1 DKLTPRSKRLARLE
15 VQGLEDR
22 TLLSTAPPVQ
32 VLGFERQTIA
42 SGTYNQIWPV
52 VAVDPADPNKMAA
65 IELDHRFDDPAL
77 GEVTNAQLLYSINGG
92 SSWLSGGQI
101 FRDIN
106 PSTLGGTP
114 VPFQFTSDPSVGFDR
129 NHNLYVL
136 VRESTGTADG
146 ALILNKFDF
155 SGSSPVDQFLDNRIY
170 QWDGSRD
177 PAYSPTLAVDGNAS
191 SFTDTE

>member
-22 TLLSTAPPVQ
+22 TLLSTAPAVQ

-52 VAVDPADPNKMAA
+52 VAVDPADANKMVA
-65 IELDHRFDDPAL
+65 IELDHRFDDAEL
-77 GEVTNAQLLYSINGG
+77 GGVTNAQLFYSINGG
-92 SSWLSGGQI
+92 SSWNFGGLI
-101 FRDIN
+101 GRDIN

-114 VPFQFTSDPSVGFDR
+114 AHFQFTSDPSVGFDR
-129 NHNLYVL
+129 NHNFYVL
-136 VRESTGTADG
+136 LRESTGTADG

-155 SGSSPVDQFLDNRIY
+155 STNTPSDLGLDNRIY

-177 PAYSPTLAVDGNAS
+177 PAYSPT
-191 SFTDTE
+191 